1 MHVPIRYHI
10 DRTRNVIYSTG
21 AGWLSVEEILD
32 LQQRAQR
39 DPDFN
44 PSLYQ
49 LHDFRAA
56 SFDLS
61 YEGIEHLAR
70 TALPKPGS
78 RIAIVV
84 DSSLSFGLARMFEAM
99 RFESGEE
106 IGVLREM
113 GDAHTWLE
121 LE

>member
-1 MHVPIRYHI
+1 MNMPIDYHI
-10 DRTRNVIYSTG
+10 DRTRSIIYSTG
-21 AGWLSVEEILD
+21 AGWLSVEEISD
-32 LQQRAQR
+32 LQHRAQR

-44 PSLYQ
+44 PSFCQ

-61 YEGIEHLAR
+61 YERIEHLAR

-84 DSSLSFGLARMFEAM
+84 GNTLSFGLARMFEAM

-106 IGVLREM
+106 IGVFREM
-113 GDAHTWLE
+113 GDAHTWLQ